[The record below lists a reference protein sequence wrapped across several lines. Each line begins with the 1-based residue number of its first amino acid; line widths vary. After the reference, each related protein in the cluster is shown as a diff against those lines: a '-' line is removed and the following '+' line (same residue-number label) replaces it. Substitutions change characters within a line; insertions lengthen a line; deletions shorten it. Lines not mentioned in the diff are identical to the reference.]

1 MLLSLRILGSAALMA
16 VAASC
21 KQLILNFDDLA
32 ISNDNGCGNFTFGE
46 FSVYHDIAVSDAFGT
61 STVFNATKTPSC
73 NSVLDEDISLAL
85 FGRAPSPSNALFISA
100 LLDAQIVASAVGSVD
115 ITLVNEASFD
125 ILPVFSQAERNSS
138 NVTVEVFTLF
148 SNFADVEIRHG
159 FTFHTA
165 TDGWGPYHVSVS
177 SNGVEY
183 RFLEVDVVLPDED
196 SQQGGLSPAF
206 FLDNLVLESTE

>member
-1 MLLSLRILGSAALMA
+1 MPLSLRILGSAALMA

-61 STVFNATKTPSC
+61 SRVFNATKTPSC

-100 LLDAQIVASAVGSVD
+100 LLDAQIVTANPNT
-115 ITLVNEASFD
+115 TLVNEASFD
-125 ILPVFSQAERNSS
+125 ILPVFSEAERNSS

-148 SNFADVEIRHG
+148 SDFADVEIRHG

-196 SQQGGLSPAF
+196 PQQGGLSPAF
-206 FLDNLVLESTE
+206 FVDNLVLESTE